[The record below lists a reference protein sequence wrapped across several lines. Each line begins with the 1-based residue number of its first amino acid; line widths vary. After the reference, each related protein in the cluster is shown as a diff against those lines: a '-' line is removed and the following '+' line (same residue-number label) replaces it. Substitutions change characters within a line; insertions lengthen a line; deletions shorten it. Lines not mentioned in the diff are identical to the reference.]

1 MEDNSA
7 SAKGGEDRL
16 SRFWESH
23 QPILTE
29 GAVVE
34 RLRRL
39 PGIVLDPQLVHAG
52 FIYTSTCRPLLKGIY
67 HQYLE
72 IGAETT
78 LPLLIFTP
86 TWRANP
92 ERCCAAGYCCETLN
106 RDAVQFMQE
115 IREDAGIYSREVAI
129 GGLIGCRGDAYS
141 PRGALPAELARSWHT
156 PQLEALVAG
165 GVDFLFAASLP
176 ASSEAA
182 GIAQAMAS
190 FPIPYLMSFIVRPD
204 GCLLD
209 RTPLEEIIRW
219 IDDTVTPR
227 PLGYL
232 VNCVHHTVFRDAI
245 HSMRL
250 RAGESVR
257 FPLGLQ
263 ANTSAKSPEELEGSA
278 CLEIEDPSVFAEGMV
293 QLHQTMRLKVLG
305 GCCGTDDRHIRALG
319 RQLSTARTKSS

>member
-1 MEDNSA
+1 MGDGSA
-7 SAKGGEDRL
+7 AAKGEENRL
-16 SRFWESH
+16 SCFWDSL

-39 PGIVLDPQLVHAG
+39 PGIVLDPQVMHAG
-52 FIYTSTCRPLLKGIY
+52 FIYSSTCQPLLQGIY
-67 HQYLE
+67 RQYLE
-72 IGAETT
+72 IGAEAT
-78 LPLLIFTP
+78 LPLLVFTP

-92 ERCCAAGYCCETLN
+92 ERCRAAGYCGETLN

-115 IREDAGIYSREVAI
+115 IRNEAGVYAWEVAI

-141 PRGALPAELARSWHT
+141 PREALPTELARSWHA
-156 PQLEALVAG
+156 PQLQALVAG
-165 GVDFLFAASLP
+165 GVDFLFAATLP
-176 ASSEAA
+176 AASEAV

-209 RTPLEEIIRW
+209 RTPLEEIIHR
-219 IDDTVTPR
+219 IDDTVTPP

-250 RAGESVR
+250 RGGESVR

-263 ANTSAKSPEELEGSA
+263 ANTSAKTPEELEGSA

-293 QLHQTMRLKVLG
+293 QLRQTMKLKVLG

-319 RQLSTARTKSS
+319 AQLSPGRNRGF